1 MPKITFTMSP
11 TTRPNI
17 LWICTDQQ
25 RFDTLGCYGNS
36 FVRTPNLDRLAGQGI
51 RFSHAFC
58 QSPVCTPSRA
68 SFLTGRYPR
77 TTRCRANGQMIP
89 ADETLVTKILHDAG
103 YTCGLSGKLH
113 LAPCHPSVNHGTEPR
128 IDDGYDVFHWSHHPA
143 ADWTTNAYHHWLRE
157 KGVTFKTE
165 PFRGSTQVKAG
176 MPAEHH
182 QTTWCAQMAINFIE
196 AHAGREQ
203 PWLFSVNIFDPH
215 HAFDPPASYLERYLE
230 QLDAIPLPHY
240 TPGELD
246 TKPRYQQVDNAGAYA
261 NKTLHPFV
269 GMSDQDHRL
278 VTAAYW
284 AMVDL
289 IDVQVGRM
297 LDTLERT
304 GQLENTLVI
313 FMSDH
318 GEMLGDHGLY
328 LKGPYF
334 YEPLIRVPLILSWP
348 GKIAPGQTSDAL
360 VELMDLAPTFLDA
373 AGLDR
378 SSGMQGRSLWP
389 LLTGQTSPDHHHDDI
404 YCEYY
409 NAMPWHR
416 EPTAQAT
423 MIRTADHKLVVMHSL
438 DTGELY
444 DLQRDSGETVN
455 RWDDP
460 AYQTLKGELL
470 LRLCNRMAWTV
481 DPLPARVAAW

>member
-1 MPKITFTMSP
+1 MTAQ
-11 TTRPNI
+11 RPNI

-36 FVRTPNLDRLAGQGI
+36 FVHTPHLDRLAQQGM
-51 RFSHAFC
+51 RFEHAYC
-58 QSPVCTPSRA
+58 QSPICTPSRA

-89 ADETLVTKILHDAG
+89 ADETLVTTLLHDAG
-103 YTCGLSGKLH
+103 YTCGLAGKLH
-113 LAPCHPSVNHGTEPR
+113 LAPCHPSVTHGTEPR
-128 IDDGYDVFHWSHHPA
+128 IDDGYDEFHWSHHPQP
-143 ADWTTNAYHHWLRE
+143 DWPTNAYHHWLRE
-157 KGVTFKTE
+157 QGITYQRK
-165 PFRGSTQVKAG
+165 PFRGSAHVGAG
-176 MPAEHH
+176 MPAEYH

-196 AHAGREQ
+196 AHQGRDQ

-215 HAFDPPASYLERYLE
+215 HAFDPPEEYLERYLDRLE
-230 QLDAIPLPHY
+230 EIPLPNY
-240 TPGELD
+240 VAGELD
-246 TKPRYQQVDNAGAYA
+246 DKPRYQQMDHRGAYNNA
-261 NKTLHPFV
+261 QLHPYDRMTD
-269 GMSDQDHRL
+269 GDHRL

-284 AMVDL
+284 AMIDL

-297 LDTLERT
+297 IEALERT

-318 GEMLGDHGLY
+318 GEMLGDHGIY

-334 YEPLIRVPLILSWP
+334 YEPLIRVPLMMSWP
-348 GKIAPGQTSDAL
+348 DVIAKGRNSNAL
-360 VELMDLAPTFLDA
+360 VELMDIAPTLLDAVGLDA
-373 AGLDR
+373 AELDGEP
-378 SSGMQGRSLWP
+378 GMQGRSLWP
-389 LLTGQTSPDHHHDDI
+389 LLTGAAPLEHHHDDV

-416 EPTAQAT
+416 DPTAQAT
-423 MIRTADHKLVVMHSL
+423 MIRTATHKLVVVHSL

-444 DLQRDSGETVN
+444 DLMTDPNETHNVWN
-455 RWDDP
+455 DP
-460 AYQTLKGELL
+460 TQQTMKTALL

-481 DPLPARVAAW
+481 DPLPARQSQW